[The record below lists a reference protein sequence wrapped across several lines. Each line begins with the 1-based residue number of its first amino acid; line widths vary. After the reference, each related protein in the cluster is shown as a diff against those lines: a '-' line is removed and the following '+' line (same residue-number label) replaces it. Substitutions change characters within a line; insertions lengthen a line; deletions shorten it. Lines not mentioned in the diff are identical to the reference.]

1 MLKVLRRKFVL
12 VSMALVALILT
23 VVLLAGIFF
32 THMQFTRDY
41 QDAVEIELSIDM
53 KRQRRESF
61 RTILPPPGQWPQ
73 PSKITFTA
81 LQSSAGAW
89 ELVTPWMQMDPDTL
103 LSLCQRAQAAASSS
117 GFWADVGIAYARQER
132 RIAFANMQNEYA
144 QLKSSRWAWVMVYVG
159 ALGLFFLLAMLLSG
173 HALRPAKIAWAQQ
186 QRFVSDASHEL
197 KTPLT
202 VILANLDILESEQGG
217 SQWLSAARAEGLVM
231 KKLIEN
237 LLFLAHAD
245 ETREIAKHDFVN
257 LSNIV
262 DEISLAFEAPAYEKG
277 LTLSTDIA
285 ADQMMRGNADLL
297 RQLLSILLDNAVKYT
312 PEGGTIK
319 VTLKKNMEKLALTVH
334 NSGVHIPQE
343 HLNHLFDRFYRMDP
357 ARSNA
362 EGGHG
367 LGLSIAA
374 EIARQHGATLKA
386 FSKPGEGTGF
396 CLLCQSSL

>member
-32 THMQFTRDY
+32 TQIQFIQDY
-41 QDAVEIELSIDM
+41 QTALELELSIDL

-61 RTILPPPGQWPQ
+61 LTILPPPGQLPQ

-81 LQSSAGAW
+81 IQSSSSSW
-89 ELVTPWMQMDPDTL
+89 ELITPWMQMDKDTL
-103 LSLCQRAQAAASSS
+103 LTLCQRAQTMASTT
-117 GFWADVGIAYARQER
+117 GFWTDVGIAYARQDG
-132 RIAFANMQNEYA
+132 RIAFANMQNEYT
-144 QLKSSRWAWVMVYVG
+144 QLKSNRWTWMVVYVG
-159 ALGLFFLLAMLLSG
+159 ALGLFFLLAILLSSR
-173 HALRPAKIAWAQQ
+173 ALRPAETAWIQQ
-186 QRFVSDASHEL
+186 QRFISDASHEL

-217 SQWLSAARAEGLVM
+217 SQWLSAARTEGLIM

-245 ETREIAKHDFVN
+245 ETREIAEHDCIN
-257 LSNIV
+257 MSNIV

-277 LTLSTDIA
+277 LTLSTDIVPN
-285 ADQMMRGNADLL
+285 QMIRGNADLL

-312 PEGGTIK
+312 TEGNTIQ
-319 VTLKKNMEKLALTVH
+319 VTLKKNTDKLALTVH

-343 HLNHLFDRFYRMDP
+343 HLSHLFERFYRMDQ
-357 ARSNA
+357 ARSKA

-374 EIARQHGATLKA
+374 EIARQHNAALKV
-386 FSKPGEGTGF
+386 FSKPEEGTSF
-396 CLLCQSSL
+396 SLLFQIHL

>member
-1 MLKVLRRKFVL
+1 M
-12 VSMALVALILT
+12 
-23 VVLLAGIFF
+23 
-32 THMQFTRDY
+32 
-41 QDAVEIELSIDM
+41 
-53 KRQRRESF
+53 
-61 RTILPPPGQWPQ
+61 
-73 PSKITFTA
+73 
-81 LQSSAGAW
+81 
-89 ELVTPWMQMDPDTL
+89 
-103 LSLCQRAQAAASSS
+103 
-117 GFWADVGIAYARQER
+117 
-132 RIAFANMQNEYA
+132 
-144 QLKSSRWAWVMVYVG
+144 MVYVG
-159 ALGLFFLLAMLLSG
+159 ALGLFFLLAMLLSS
-173 HALRPAKIAWAQQ
+173 HALRPAEIAWAQQ

-217 SQWLSAARAEGLVM
+217 SQWLSAARAEGLIM

-245 ETREIAKHDFVN
+245 ETREIAEHDFVN

-277 LTLSTDIA
+277 LTLNTDIA

-386 FSKPGEGTGF
+386 FSKPREGTGF